1 MTNTHTHTH
10 THTDTDELFFP
21 WFSKLSISLVII
33 PRAQSR
39 KQSYKLNTILL
50 TCSHTQDWPAD
61 PVGKTTDF
69 DSVDLECGL
78 RFAISNKLPGDGSA
92 SEPWTTHSEW
102 PGCKQHCAWIQVTC
116 IFCFSISLSL
126 LRSSRNH
133 LLSEKHTPTPQSH
146 SAFLHWLL

>member
-39 KQSYKLNTILL
+39 KQSYKLNAILL
-50 TCSHTQDWPAD
+50 TRSHTQDWPAD

-116 IFCFSISLSL
+116 IFCFSISLSPAIFKK
-126 LRSSRNH
+126 SS
-133 LLSEKHTPTPQSH
+133 TI
-146 SAFLHWLL
+146 